1 MGSINKSRRYEQAI
15 EALVELRS
23 EILAQQQTDSR
34 ATAQL
39 EMLLANHA
47 PLPKDALFL
56 GQADDGLPVL
66 LNLLD
71 PAPGPLLIQG
81 DSGCGKTEF
90 LRAVATAIELC
101 HDDKQVQYGVV
112 TARPHEW
119 ADLPPS
125 PHRIGIFA
133 AHERMCCDFIMSLN
147 TWAHSNRSDQSVILF
162 WDGLDVVNQLDMEM
176 VDNFRWMLLRGPA
189 KKVWPI
195 VSLNTSR
202 PHGLNSWGGYF
213 RTAFNGM
220 IKTPNHNLV
229 KINSSTPYQENQTG
243 AHSFSMQN
251 GHEQV
256 QVWMPPVGIAV
267 SRNMLSLS
275 AG

>member
-1 MGSINKSRRYEQAI
+1 MNKINRYEQAI

-23 EILAQQQTDSR
+23 EILAQEQTDSR

-39 EMLLANHA
+39 EMVLANHA

-81 DSGCGKTEF
+81 DSGSGKTEF
-90 LRAVATAIELC
+90 IRAVAAGIELC
-101 HDDKQVQYGVV
+101 HDEKMVQYGVV

-119 ADLPPS
+119 DDLPPS
-125 PHRIGIFA
+125 PHRIGIFS
-133 AHERMCCDFIMSLN
+133 AHERVCCDFIMSLN

-195 VSLNTSR
+195 VTLNTSR
-202 PHGLNSWGGYF
+202 AHGLNSWDGYF
-213 RTAFNGM
+213 RTAFNGV
-220 IKTPNHNLV
+220 IESPEYNLV
-229 KINSSTPYQENQTG
+229 KVNSPYPFQANRIG
-243 AHSFSMQN
+243 AHSFTMQAGN
-251 GHEQV
+251 EQV
-256 QVWMPPVGIAV
+256 EIWMPAVGNAALG
-267 SRNMLSLS
+267 NMFRLS